1 MIVAVCEASD
11 RGFTSGNNADNEK
24 GFMMDYTEHRL
35 YAEFYQLRNDD
46 AVFAELYAD
55 NADDFNAW
63 VMDYE
68 LDKDWGV

>member
-1 MIVAVCEASD
+1 
-11 RGFTSGNNADNEK
+11 
-24 GFMMDYTEHRL
+24 MMDYTEHRL

-68 LDKDWGV
+68 LDKDWGVV